1 MTNGWR
7 TLTFVILHSAF
18 FISASA
24 APPGLENI
32 FPAGGQ
38 AGTQIECTVAGKG
51 LEVGSPIA
59 RSNHPGVVLLA
70 GDKPKKFIAAIA
82 KDVPPGSYLVR
93 FYTPEG
99 STPPRIFVVGKFTE
113 SLEQEPN
120 DVLAEAKTAEAKM
133 NVTINGVLE
142 KAGDVDTH
150 AIRVQKGKTTT
161 LELHGYALGSPMDPA
176 MRLLNDRG
184 VEIAAG
190 HDTHNLDPH
199 IEHTPTADGTVFV
212 QVFSFAHPP
221 AADVALKGSAN
232 HVYRLTVT
240 DEPKKPAAVSE
251 PKTLTI
257 SAPRPGSIHKP
268 GEQDIFTF
276 TAKKGDDLAIAVR
289 AQSIRSPL
297 DATLRV
303 EDSDGKILTQTDDG
317 DNLDPALRWK
327 APKDGDFKLV
337 VSDRFHAGSAD
348 HRYEITLK
356 PFVPTLTATLDTHAY
371 LVESGKTAEVKL
383 TVKTNGTFA
392 GKIQARAVQLPAGV
406 TADPVDVP
414 AKGGEIKLTLKAATE
429 AVASQA
435 PFAVEL
441 ITSTPD
447 VLQTVTARYLIPF
460 TEPRG
465 DLLIVNDGSPWL
477 TLTARPKT
485 QEEPPPAKVEAK
497 KAP

>member
-1 MTNGWR
+1 MTNGWHV
-7 TLTFVILHSAF
+7 LTFVILNSSF
-18 FISASA
+18 VISATA

-38 AGTQIECTVAGKG
+38 AGTRVECMVTGKG
-51 LEVGSPIA
+51 LEVGSPVA
-59 RSNHPGVVLLA
+59 RSNHPGLVLLA
-70 GDKPKKFIAAIA
+70 GDKPKKFIATIA
-82 KDVPPGSYLVR
+82 KDVPPGPYLVR

-113 SLEQEPN
+113 PLEKEPN
-120 DVLAEAKTAEAKM
+120 DVLADAKTSEAKM

-150 AIRVQKGKTTT
+150 AIRVQKGKIIT

-176 MRLLNDRG
+176 MRLLNERG

-199 IEHTPTADGTVFV
+199 IEHTPTTDGTLFA
-212 QVFSFAHPP
+212 QVFAFAHPP

-232 HVYRLTVT
+232 HVYRLTVK
-240 DEPKKPAAVSE
+240 DEPKKPAPASE

-257 SAPRPGSIHKP
+257 PATVPGSISKP
-268 GEQDIFTF
+268 AEEDSFTF

-317 DNLDPALRWK
+317 DNLDPVLRWK

-337 VSDRFHAGSAD
+337 VSDRFHAGSTD
-348 HRYEITLK
+348 HRYELSLK
-356 PFVPTLTATLDTHAY
+356 PFVPSIAATLDTHAY
-371 LVESGKTAEVKL
+371 LMESGKTAEVKL
-383 TVKTNGTFA
+383 TVKANGTFA

-406 TADPVDVP
+406 SADPVDVP
-414 AKGGEIKLTLKAATE
+414 AKGGEVKLTLKATAD
-429 AVASQA
+429 AVASQS
-435 PFAVEL
+435 PFAVEVT
-441 ITSTPD
+441 TSAPD
-447 VLQTVTARYLIPF
+447 VLQTVTARYLNPF

-465 DLLIVNDGSPWL
+465 DLLIVNDSSPWL
-477 TLTARPKT
+477 TLTAKPKPKET
-485 QEEPPPAKVEAK
+485 PPPAKVEAK